1 MRFMMKP
8 SSSRFITIGAWPI
21 ETRRA
26 RVRSTTS
33 GDVHGAG
40 TTSAAGMR

>member
-8 SSSRFITIGAWPI
+8 SSSRFIMIGAWP
-21 ETRRA
+21 EATRKA
-26 RVRSTTS
+26 RTRSTTS